1 MDDIKKFKFD
11 ELNKEEQYSLL
22 VLLMKHLMPLITLNF
37 NNKDNIG
44 KELFKTNLNIIDK
57 NFSMNQNYLND
68 KILKNAFMENHKY
81 YKELHINSKSTFPNS
96 SIPVLRK
103 LKNIDFDFYGLK
115 NKAIFS

>member
-11 ELNKEEQYSLL
+11 ELTKEQQYSIL

-44 KELFKTNLNIIDK
+44 KEIFKTNLNIIDK
-57 NFSMNQNYLND
+57 NFTSNQNYLND
-68 KILKNAFMENHKY
+68 KILKNAFIDNNKY
-81 YKELHINSKSTFPNS
+81 YKNLHMNAKTSFSNA

-103 LKNIDFDFYGLK
+103 LQDIELNFFEFK